1 MATRAAAAGG
11 TPGAEVPVAAAV
23 LGFTG
28 AIPFVA
34 LALASFVPGGFGSF
48 ALDALW
54 GYGLAILSFLG
65 GVHWGTAMIQ
75 AELTFARLGASVAPT
90 LAGWVAYLVGNTV
103 GLWLLT
109 LAFAGLL
116 AYDLGRV
123 RAGAAPAWYPRLR
136 WPLTLIVAASLLLAS
151 SRA

>member
-1 MATRAAAAGG
+1 MPSTRVP
-11 TPGAEVPVAAAV
+11 TPAAV
-23 LGFTG
+23 LGFAG

-34 LALASFVPGGFGSF
+34 LALASFVTGALGTL

-65 GVHWGTAMIQ
+65 GVHWGAAMVQ
-75 AELTFARLGASVAPT
+75 AEPTFARLSASVAPT
-90 LAGWVAYLVGNTV
+90 LAGWAAYLVGGRV
-103 GLWLLT
+103 GLWLLA
-109 LAFAGLL
+109 LAFASLL

-123 RAGAAPAWYPRLR
+123 RVGEAPGWYPRLR

-151 SRA
+151 FQA